1 MGSVSINL
9 DTAATAAKTL
19 FTAPK
24 NRRVKVTGIEVD
36 NRGTDVLTLTFT
48 DNFTTT
54 AGNTNS
60 ATAVTPTVKVL
71 SVGAASEKEWY
82 DELKSIEI
90 LGVLKVESTIN
101 ETNCDVTVLFD

>member
-9 DTAATAAKTL
+9 DTAATAAKTI

-24 NRRVKVTGIEVD
+24 NKKVKITGIEVD
-36 NRGTDVLTLTFT
+36 NRGVDVNTLTFT

-54 AGNTNS
+54 AGHTNVA
-60 ATAVTPTVKVL
+60 ATVTPTVKVL
-71 SVGAASEKEWY
+71 SVGAASEKDWY

-90 LGVLKVESTIN
+90 LGIFKVASTIN
-101 ETNCDVTVLFD
+101 EAECDVTVLFE

>member
-24 NRRVKVTGIEVD
+24 NRKVKITGIEVD
-36 NRGTDVLTLTFT
+36 NRGTNVLTLTFS

-60 ATAVTPTVKVL
+60 ATDVTPTVKVL
-71 SVGAASEKEWY
+71 SVGAASEKDWY

>member
-9 DTAATAAKTL
+9 DTAATDAKTL

-36 NRGTDVLTLTFT
+36 NRGTNVLTLTFS

-54 AGNTNS
+54 AGNTNA
-60 ATAVTPTVKVL
+60 ATTVTPTCKVL
-71 SVGAASEKEWY
+71 SVGAASEKDWY
-82 DELKSIEI
+82 DELKSIEV
-90 LGVLKVESTIN
+90 LGIFKVSSTLN
-101 ETNCDVTVLFD
+101 ETNCDVTVLFE